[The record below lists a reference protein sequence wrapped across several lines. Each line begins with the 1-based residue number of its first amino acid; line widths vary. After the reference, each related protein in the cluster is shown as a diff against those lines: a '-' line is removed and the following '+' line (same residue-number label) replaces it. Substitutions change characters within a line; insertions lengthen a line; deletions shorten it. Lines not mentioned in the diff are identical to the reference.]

1 VLGARGSGEGQ
12 GERRGGRRMKG
23 GERKGREEK
32 ERGEEDLAGSR
43 EGKVLHGECKVQ
55 VFGDGFPLS
64 GLQDH

>member
-1 VLGARGSGEGQ
+1 
-12 GERRGGRRMKG
+12 MKG